1 MPRLNIALAALF
13 APVALAV
20 PKAQGYGYGGY
31 GHGYGHTH
39 KHPAPSGISSAPIP
53 SGTGESPIGGSTAPY
68 GFGNSTGINGPTG
81 TGTGIIGTG
90 SSTLPLHTVTV
101 LPVPVSSGGSGSS
114 PAGTSDLGNSP
125 TGGSSAGECGPATVT
140 VTSANTITV
149 TVPATSAQESSPYSA
164 SSVQTA
170 PYPIGNS
177 TTGSGPTGSGTGYGT
192 SFPVPSATS
201 LPVVSSVPASTE
213 SPVETSTNSP
223 VEASSAP
230 AYTPVSTPASEAP
243 VSSPSQVAPETT
255 PTSAQYSAPYVPAS
269 SASVPGAGFY
279 SKASSSPSTTTPVV
293 ATIPESSPASTPTSS
308 PSTTTP
314 VVATTPE
321 SSPAST
327 LTSSPSTSGGD
338 VVPRGL
344 VYNTASLTDL
354 FKGNNVG
361 WCYNWD
367 SQPGGTVPSSFNY
380 VPMLWS
386 TSNLHLPNWKSN
398 VETAISNGATHILGF
413 NEPDLTA
420 QANMAPQDAADAWTN
435 MEQFGG
441 KVKIG
446 SPAVCNGGGA
456 TGLNWLSSFMDKCSS
471 CQIDFIAIHWYG
483 LATSDGVA
491 DLKKHIGDT
500 QKIAGGR
507 PIWLTEFQPSGST
520 ADQQNFMS
528 QMLPWLDDASNGV
541 ERYAYY
547 QVDGILASGN
557 SLTTLGDAYAS

>member
-1 MPRLNIALAALF
+1 MPRVNIALAALF

-20 PKAQGYGYGGY
+20 PKAQVYGYGGY

-39 KHPAPSGISSAPIP
+39 KHPAPSGISSAPVP
-53 SGTGESPIGGSTAPY
+53 SGTGASPIGGSTAPY
-68 GFGNSTGINGPTG
+68 GFGNSTGISGPSG

-90 SSTLPLHTVTV
+90 SSSLPLHTVTV
-101 LPVPVSSGGSGSS
+101 VPVPVSSGVPGNS

-140 VTSANTITV
+140 VTSANTVTV

-164 SSVQTA
+164 SSIQSA
-170 PYPIGNS
+170 PYPVGNS
-177 TTGSGPTGSGTGYGT
+177 TTAGGPTGSGTGYGT
-192 SFPVPSATS
+192 SFPLPSATIV
-201 LPVVSSVPASTE
+201 PVVNSPPASTDT
-213 SPVETSTNSP
+213 PVETNTGSP
-223 VEASSAP
+223 VGASSAP
-230 AYTPVSTPASEAP
+230 FSAPAYTPASEAP
-243 VSSPSQVAPETT
+243 VSSPSPVAPETT
-255 PTSAQYSAPYVPAS
+255 PTSAKYSAPYVPAS
-269 SASVPGAGFY
+269 SASIPGAGFY
-279 SKASSSPSTTTPVV
+279 SQASSSKAPSVSTPAPVV
-293 ATIPESSPASTPTSS
+293 ASTPVSSPASTPS
-308 PSTTTP
+308 
-314 VVATTPE
+314 
-321 SSPAST
+321 
-327 LTSSPSTSGGD
+327 SSPSTSGGD

-354 FKGNNVG
+354 FKGNAVG

-413 NEPDLTA
+413 NEPDLSA
-420 QANMAPQDAADAWTN
+420 QANMAPQDAANAWTN

-456 TGLNWLSSFMDKCSS
+456 TGLNWLSSFLDKCSS

-483 LATSDGVA
+483 LATSDGIA

-520 ADQQNFMS
+520 SDQQNFMS

-557 SLTTLGDAYAS
+557 SLTTLGDKYAS

>member
-1 MPRLNIALAALF
+1 MPRFSIALAALF

-20 PKAQGYGYGGY
+20 PKAQGYGYGGYGY

-68 GFGNSTGINGPTG
+68 GFGNSTGISGPTG
-81 TGTGIIGTG
+81 TSTGIIGTG
-90 SSTLPLHTVTV
+90 SSSLPLHTVTV
-101 LPVPVSSGGSGSS
+101 VPVPVSSGSS
-114 PAGTSDLGNSP
+114 PAGTSGLGNSP
-125 TGGSSAGECGPATVT
+125 TGGSSAGGECGPATVT
-140 VTSANTITV
+140 VTSANTVTV
-149 TVPATSAQESSPYSA
+149 TVPATSAQESSPYSP
-164 SSVQTA
+164 SSVQSA

-177 TTGSGPTGSGTGYGT
+177 TTGAGPTGSGTGFGT
-192 SFPVPSATS
+192 SYTLPSATS
-201 LPVVSSVPASTE
+201 LPVVISPPAGTE
-213 SPVETSTNSP
+213 SPVETNTGSP
-223 VEASSAP
+223 VGASSAHGSAP
-230 AYTPVSTPASEAP
+230 AYTPASTPASAPASEAP
-243 VSSPSQVAPETT
+243 APSPSQVTPETT
-255 PTSAQYSAPYVPAS
+255 PASAPYSAPYVPAS
-269 SASVPGAGFY
+269 SASIPGAGFY
-279 SKASSSPSTTTPVV
+279 TKASSSPSTTPV
-293 ATIPESSPASTPTSS
+293 AA
-308 PSTTTP
+308 TTP
-314 VVATTPE
+314 VVATTPVYSAASTPV
-321 SSPAST
+321 SSPEST
-327 LTSSPSTSGGD
+327 PSSSPSTSGGD

-354 FKGNNVG
+354 FKGNKVG

-386 TSNLHLPNWKSN
+386 NSPLHLPNWKSN

-420 QANMAPQDAADAWTN
+420 QANMTPDEAAGAWKD

-446 SPAVCNGGGA
+446 SPAVCNGGGL
-456 TGLNWLSSFMDKCSS
+456 TGLNWLSTFMGKCSG

-483 LATSDGVA
+483 LATSDGIA

-557 SLTTLGDAYAS
+557 SLTTLGDAYASSS